1 MQSILDFG
9 VRLVVGMQG
18 LGAWPTQPMR
28 FFSLLGT
35 EDFFVVAL
43 PILYWCVDS
52 MLGLRVAV
60 ILLIGTNINAAFKL
74 ALHGPRP
81 YWYSPQVRTLATES
95 SFGVPSSHAQNAATI
110 WGLLA
115 ATLRKWWGWLAAV
128 LLIFLIGLSRLYLGV
143 HFPQDVLL
151 GWLIG
156 GLFLWLAQ
164 RCWDPIF
171 AWTRKLHASQQVLA
185 AFLASL
191 LIFLMPAIPFLWL
204 KVTNWQPPQD
214 WGMFATQALTLS
226 DVATMAGFFFG
237 MLVGVVW
244 MAAQGGFEVKGLW
257 WKLVLRYL
265 LGIAVVLFIRSGLK
279 LIFPSGENAL
289 AYFFGYLRYMVIG
302 FWVTGGAPWTF
313 IRVKLTEKLHTP
325 IIKVA

>member
-18 LGAWPTQPMR
+18 LGAWPTQPMQ

-156 GLFLWLAQ
+156 GLFLWLAL

-171 AWTRKLHASQQVLA
+171 AWTKKIACQPAGSGGLPGLFVDVAGTGYTLPMVKSHKLA
-185 AFLASL
+185 AAAGLGHVRDTGTYIVGCSDHGRVILRDVGWGGLDGCSRRFRGQRPMVETCLALFAGYSGCFIHPVRLEIDLSQRRERAGVFLRLSAL
-191 LIFLMPAIPFLWL
+191 HGDWFLGNRWRAMDIYSGQTDR
-204 KVTNWQPPQD
+204 K
-214 WGMFATQALTLS
+214 
-226 DVATMAGFFFG
+226 
-237 MLVGVVW
+237 
-244 MAAQGGFEVKGLW
+244 AAH
-257 WKLVLRYL
+257 
-265 LGIAVVLFIRSGLK
+265 S
-279 LIFPSGENAL
+279 
-289 AYFFGYLRYMVIG
+289 
-302 FWVTGGAPWTF
+302 
-313 IRVKLTEKLHTP
+313 HH
-325 IIKVA
+325 